1 MTYDFAKPEDLPAVA
16 SLLALCKLPAND
28 LEAHDFPVEMDKQR
42 IVGCIGIE
50 REGPLLRSL
59 AVDPQSRGQRIGK
72 ELCSRL
78 LKHAKEKGIQEIY
91 LLTDSA
97 ERFFEKFGF
106 EKVAREHAPE
116 WIRKHKQF
124 TTLCP
129 ESAIVM
135 FRRV

>member
-1 MTYDFAKPEDLPAVA
+1 PERFLPIFSRPISGWQNLERKNHCDKRVTGMTYDFAKPEDLPAVA

-28 LEAHDFPVEMDKQR
+28 LEAHDFLVAMDKQR
-42 IVGCIGIE
+42 IVGCLGIE
-50 REGPLLRSL
+50 REGAVLRSL

-78 LKHAKEKGIQEIY
+78 LKHAKEKGIQETY

-106 EKVAREHAPE
+106 EKV
-116 WIRKHKQF
+116 
-124 TTLCP
+124 
-129 ESAIVM
+129 
-135 FRRV
+135 